1 MPTVPKEHRPPL
13 TVKEASPYT
22 GLPERFLR
30 KLIAERRIPFIRVN
44 GTRIRLMPDDLD
56 AWFESQRVEAIQ
68 PMAPVRVTRPL
79 TVKKVAKVTDARKRG
94 TE

>member
-13 TVKEASPYT
+13 TVKETSTYT

-30 KLIAERRIPFIRVN
+30 RLIAERRIPFIRVN
-44 GTRIRLMPDDLD
+44 GTRIRLLPDDLD

-68 PMAPVRVTRPL
+68 PPSTVRVTRPL
-79 TVKKVAKVTDARKRG
+79 KVAKSGGAG
-94 TE
+94 